1 MNRKD
6 RAVLTA
12 APLAISTVSTLFRRR
27 SFRTGLPAPQGPLS
41 RRRAE
46 RDPAGPRPVSMKAAV
61 NPESPME

>member
-1 MNRKD
+1 MNRKV

-12 APLAISTVSTLFRRR
+12 APLAFYPASTLFCRR

-41 RRRAE
+41 LCRME
-46 RDPAGPRPVSMKAAV
+46 RDPAGFRPVSMKAAV